1 MATKRSKKRKY
12 RFKQGLKYEFYGI
25 LMLALFAIELSEM
38 GQVGQLI
45 NSFFRLLIGTWDFL
59 LSLIGIYVALYMMVK
74 RALPLPFNMRKV
86 GILFFIFALILNNQV
101 KLIDALQHEGLYTDV
116 NVLKATWQV
125 LANERTAGTMMD
137 VGGGMIGA
145 LLYLIFN
152 YLFGGSG
159 TKVIIVTFGLVGI
172 LLTFNFSYVDFLKRI
187 RLFLLKKY
195 KVIKEGFID
204 LYSQSVA
211 VKEKIDTNVIDN
223 TQSYDDVTFRL
234 EDNEE
239 PIIHDFLDRTQNNN
253 KSLDNSHIKGNKT
266 LKEIEYIDDNDE
278 NHDLNLRGVTIEKVI
293 EEEENYL
300 LPPYKILNRP
310 DIVDQGSELRD
321 ITNNAKK
328 LEATLE
334 SFGVKAKVTQINRGP
349 AVTRYEIQ
357 PDIGVK
363 VSRIVNLSDDIAL
376 SLAAKDIRIEAPI
389 PGKAAIGIEV
399 PNTEIAIVTIREV
412 LESFQFYESK
422 SKLSIALGRDI
433 TGEPIIGDLAKMP
446 HLLVAGATGSGKS
459 VCINGI
465 ITSIL
470 YKAKP
475 SEVKFLMIDPKVVEL
490 NIYNGIP
497 HLLTPVVTNPKKA
510 SKALKMIVNEME
522 NRYGKFAEKGARDI
536 ERYNEII
543 KIDSIKHE
551 SQLQVLPYIVVII
564 DELADLMMVAPN
576 DVEDAIIRLA
586 QKARAAGIHLIVAT
600 QRPSVDVITGLI
612 KANIP
617 SRIAFGVSS
626 QIDSRTI
633 LDMGGAEKL
642 LGRGDMLYLPVGFS
656 KPIRVQGAFISDI
669 EVEEVV
675 NFVKKQQSA
684 DYNEELIPEFNQA
697 NEADSFEDELFN
709 DALQLVIESNQASVS
724 LLQRRLRV
732 GYTRAARLIDEM
744 EAKGYV
750 GPYEGSKPRKV
761 LITIEQFQKISS

>member
-1 MATKRSKKRKY
+1 MASKRNKKRKNK
-12 RFKQGLKYEFYGI
+12 FKQGLKYEFYGI
-25 LMLALFAIELSEM
+25 LLLAFFAIELSEM
-38 GQVGQLI
+38 GEVGQLI

-59 LSLIGIYVALYMMVK
+59 LSLIGIYVALYMMIK
-74 RALPLPFNMRKV
+74 RALPLPFNLRKAGV
-86 GILFFIFALILNNQV
+86 LFLLFAIILNNQV
-101 KLIDALQHEGLYTDV
+101 DLVDDLRQKDLYTDV

-125 LANERTAGTMMD
+125 LANERTADMIIE

-145 LLYLIFN
+145 LLFLIFN
-152 YLFGGSG
+152 YLFGDSG
-159 TKVIIVTFGLVGI
+159 TSVIIVTFGLVGI
-172 LLTFNFSYVDFLKRI
+172 LLTFNFSYVDFLKRVKLYLI
-187 RLFLLKKY
+187 RKFKA
-195 KVIKEGFID
+195 IKESLLE
-204 LYSQSVA
+204 LYAQSVS
-211 VKEKIDTNVIDN
+211 VKKKDEQVIINTN
-223 TQSYDDVTFRL
+223 QSYDDVTFKL
-234 EDNEE
+234 EENEE

-253 KSLDNSHIKGNKT
+253 KPAHNSQNKANKT
-266 LKEIEYIDDNDE
+266 FKETEHIDDNEE
-278 NHDLNLRGVTIEKVI
+278 NQEINLHGVTIGKVI

-334 SFGVKAKVTQINRGP
+334 SFGVRAKVTQINRGP

-465 ITSIL
+465 ITNIL

-522 NRYGKFAEKGARDI
+522 NRYEKFAEKGARDI

-543 KIDSIKHE
+543 RLESLKQE

-656 KPIRVQGAFISDI
+656 KPIRVQGAFISDV

-675 NFVKKQQSA
+675 SFVKKQQRV
-684 DYNEELIPEFNQA
+684 DYNEELIPEFNQSS
-697 NEADSFEDELFN
+697 ESESYEDELFN